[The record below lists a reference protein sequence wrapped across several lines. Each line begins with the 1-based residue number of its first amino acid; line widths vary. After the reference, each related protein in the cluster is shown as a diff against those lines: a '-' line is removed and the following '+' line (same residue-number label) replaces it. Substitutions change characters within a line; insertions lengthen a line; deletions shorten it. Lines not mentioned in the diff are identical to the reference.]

1 MTAQEIKFP
10 DSLKLSDIILVFKK
24 LDPSDKANYR
34 PVNVLPLLSKSFEK
48 INHDQ
53 FYENMEKHSTQH
65 VFFRLLKK
73 WQSELDSGGY
83 GGTIL
88 LDLSKA

>member
-1 MTAQEIKFP
+1 M
-10 DSLKLSDIILVFKK
+10 FKK
-24 LDPSDKANYR
+24 LDLSDKANYR

-65 VFFRLLKK
+65 VFFRLLQK

>member
-10 DSLKLSDIILVFKK
+10 DSLKLSDIIPVFKR

-65 VFFRLLKK
+65 VFFRLLQK